1 MDEPQTYSVFAG
13 ERLLLAGPLTEVLRG
28 TKQYIDECERQ
39 GADPSVLIFEDET
52 GRQVDFDFRGTVEQ
66 VLAHAV
72 RAPRVG
78 PGRPRLGV
86 VGREVSLL
94 PRHWDWLEGQPGGA
108 SAALRRLVDEARK
121 RNPAQQR
128 VRQAIDATYRF
139 MTALAGDR
147 PGYEEATR
155 ALYAGDRERLA
166 SLITAWPPDVVRHI
180 ERLGRDYFAASAPDS
195 SGAQR
200 EGESAPEAKAKAQ
213 AQAQE

>member
-1 MDEPQTYSVFAG
+1 MDELQTYSVFAG
-13 ERLLLAGPLTEVLRG
+13 ERLLLSGPLVEILRG
-28 TKQYIDECERQ
+28 TKQYIDERERQ
-39 GADPSVLIFEDET
+39 DGDPSVLIFEDET
-52 GRQVDFDFRGTVEQ
+52 GRQVDFDFRGTPEE

-72 RAPRVG
+72 RPPRVG

-155 ALYAGDRERLA
+155 ALYAGDRDRFA
-166 SLITAWPPDVVRHI
+166 SLIAAWPRDIVRHI
-180 ERLGRDYFAASAPDS
+180 EQLGRDYFSAPVPP
-195 SGAQR
+195 AP
-200 EGESAPEAKAKAQ
+200 SAPGSDGPGPSR
-213 AQAQE
+213 

>member
-1 MDEPQTYSVFAG
+1 MDELQTYSVFAG
-13 ERLLLAGPLTEVLRG
+13 ERLLLSGPLVEILRG
-28 TKQYIDECERQ
+28 TKQYIDERERQ
-39 GADPSVLIFEDET
+39 DGDPSVLIFEDET
-52 GRQVDFDFRGTVEQ
+52 GRQVDFDFRGTPEE

-72 RAPRVG
+72 RPPRVG

-155 ALYAGDRERLA
+155 ALYAGDRDRFA
-166 SLITAWPPDVVRHI
+166 SLIAAWPRDIVRHI
-180 ERLGRDYFAASAPDS
+180 EQLGRDYFSAPVPPTPSVPGSDGPGPS
-195 SGAQR
+195 R
-200 EGESAPEAKAKAQ
+200 
-213 AQAQE
+213 

>member
-1 MDEPQTYSVFAG
+1 MDESQTYSVFAG
-13 ERLLLAGPLTEVLRG
+13 ERLLLHAPLAEMLRR
-28 TKQYIDECERQ
+28 TKQYIDERERQ
-39 GADPSVLIFEDET
+39 GSDPSVLIFEDET
-52 GRQVDFDFRGTVEQ
+52 GRQVDFDFRGPEEA
-66 VLAHAV
+66 VLARVV
-72 RAPRVG
+72 RPPRVG

-121 RNPAQQR
+121 RNPEQQR

-155 ALYAGDRERLA
+155 ALYAGDRERFA

-180 ERLGRDYFAASAPDS
+180 ERLARDYFAAPAHLFP
-195 SGAQR
+195 GAGGAHGPGPK
-200 EGESAPEAKAKAQ
+200 E
-213 AQAQE
+213 